1 MKLAVSS
8 IAWNPPE
15 EPAVADWMASQ
26 GLTGVELAPGKL
38 FAGSPLDAT
47 PAQVAA
53 VRAFWASR
61 GMQIVALQALLFGHP
76 ELCVFDGSR
85 PLTLDYLKAI
95 VRLGGALGARALV
108 FGAPKNRARG
118 ALPAAEAWSI
128 ALEFFGALGEEAR
141 AAGTCFCIEPNPAQY
156 GADFCTGSAEALAL
170 VEAVGSPGFGLHLDS
185 ACALL
190 AGEDFPARIAAS
202 ARVLRHLHVSEPQLA
217 PVAPGGT
224 ADLQGMGVALR
235 RIHYDHYVSIEMKAA
250 PDGGN
255 LARVERAFQHVRQGI

>member
-15 EPAVADWMASQ
+15 EPAVVEVLAAH

-38 FAGSPLDAT
+38 FAGSPLEAT

-53 VRAFWASR
+53 VRAFWGSR
-61 GMQIVALQALLFGHP
+61 GMEIVALQALLFGHP
-76 ELCVFDGSR
+76 ELRLFDESR
-85 PLTLDYLKAI
+85 PQTLEYLKAI
-95 VRLGGALGARALV
+95 IRLGGALGARALV

-118 ALPAAEAWSI
+118 ALPAAEAWNI
-128 ALEFFGALGEEAR
+128 ALNFFGAIGEEAR

-156 GADFCTGSAEALAL
+156 GADFCTDSAQALAL
-170 VEAVGSPGFGLHLDS
+170 VEAVGSTGFGLHLDS

-202 ARVLRHLHVSEPQLA
+202 AAVLRHLHLSEPELA
-217 PVAPGGT
+217 PVAAGGT
-224 ADLQGMGVALR
+224 ADVQAIGIGLR
-235 RIHYDHYVSIEMKAA
+235 GIHYAHYVSIEMKAS

-255 LARVERAFQHVRQGI
+255 AARVERALQHVSRAI